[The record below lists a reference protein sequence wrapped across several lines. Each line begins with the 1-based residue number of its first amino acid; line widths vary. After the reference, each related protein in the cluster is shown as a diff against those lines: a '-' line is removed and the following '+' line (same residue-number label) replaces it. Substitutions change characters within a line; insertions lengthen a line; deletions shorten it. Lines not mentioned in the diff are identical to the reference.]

1 MQPIPQCK
9 IGRAVGGKRWRQ
21 RWLIG
26 LFVLCLLSLASM
38 ALYAQSNAEPI
49 TLAAYQKKI
58 EGWQVALATANT
70 ASQVTAIQAEVAAI
84 DQITLPTG
92 VVITIQP
99 LLGEPGQDQV
109 DLATARLRLTT
120 VLEELNAAPTDQTA
134 ARLHLLTAIF
144 QRPEFAGQDSLWQRF
159 WRWLRSWLP
168 TVATSENTP
177 APVAPLFQWVGWAI
191 FGVGVALLVWLLSYW
206 LQNLLGSFIGGVD
219 RRGAADTTALPET
232 AAAAR
237 TAAHQLADVGSYRDA
252 VRHLYLAALLALHER
267 NLLTYQPSDT
277 NREVLAAVR
286 AQPLLHQQLQPVVE
300 TFDNVWYGVHEPDRT
315 AFDQYA
321 VAVEKLEE
329 VP

>member
-1 MQPIPQCK
+1 MPPIPQYK
-9 IGRAVGGKRWRQ
+9 SRRAIGGQRQ
-21 RWLIG
+21 RQHGLIG
-26 LFVLCLLSLASM
+26 LFVLSLLSLAP
-38 ALYAQSNAEPI
+38 ATLYAQSRAPL
-49 TLAAYQKKI
+49 TLHAYQQKVAA
-58 EGWQVALATANT
+58 WQAALAEANT
-70 ASQVTAIQAEVAAI
+70 PSQVSALQAEVAAI
-84 DQITLPTG
+84 EQITLPSG

-99 LLGEPGQDQV
+99 LLGKPGQEQI
-109 DLATARLRLTT
+109 DLATARLRVRT
-120 VLEELNAAPTDQTA
+120 VREELRAASTDQTA
-134 ARLHLLTAIF
+134 ARLQLLTTIF
-144 QRPEFAGQDSLWQRF
+144 QRPEFVEQDSLWQRF
-159 WRWLRSWLP
+159 WRWVRSWLP
-168 TVATSENTP
+168 TVESAESAPT
-177 APVAPLFQWVGWAI
+177 PVAPLFQWLGWAI

-206 LQNLLGSFIGGVD
+206 LQNLLGSFIGGVE
-219 RRGAADTTALPET
+219 RRAATEATALPET

-237 TAAHQLADVGSYRDA
+237 TAAQQLADSGSYREA

>member
-9 IGRAVGGKRWRQ
+9 IWRTVGGKRWRQ
-21 RWLIG
+21 YWLIG
-26 LFVLCLLSLASM
+26 LFLLNLLRLATTP
-38 ALYAQSNAEPI
+38 LYAQSSAQPI
-49 TLAAYQKKI
+49 TLRAYQQKVAA
-58 EGWQVALATANT
+58 WQAALTEASTP
-70 ASQVTAIQAEVAAI
+70 SQVTALQAEVAAI
-84 DQITLPTG
+84 DQITLPSG

-99 LLGEPGQDQV
+99 LLGEPGQGRV

-120 VLEELNAAPTDQTA
+120 VLEELNAAPADQTA
-134 ARLHLLTAIF
+134 ARLHLLTTIF
-144 QRPEFAGQDSLWQRF
+144 QRPEFVEQDSLWQRF

-168 TVATSENTP
+168 TVETGENTP
-177 APVAPLFQWVGWAI
+177 APVAPLFQWLGWAI

-206 LQNLLGSFIGGVD
+206 LQNLLGSFIGGVE
-219 RRGAADTTALPET
+219 RRVAPDATALPET

-237 TAAHQLADVGSYRDA
+237 TAAHQLADGGSYREA

-286 AQPLLHQQLQPVVE
+286 AQPRLHQQLQPVVE
-300 TFDNVWYGVHEPDRT
+300 TFDNVWYGVHEPDRA